1 MSPFGAT
8 KSQVNDQL
16 IGPPLGFDS
25 CTSPSMFQVRSA
37 AEVEVTATK
46 LAELIGDS
54 MRTGFVDDPDV
65 VVRPIT
71 DGPRAPTG
79 ESGQKVMP
87 VGCRPR
93 LSLSSSSEH
102 TVVVSSYFTPRLLT
116 V

>member
-37 AEVEVTATK
+37 AAVEVTATK

-71 DGPRAPTG
+71 DGPRPPTG
-79 ESGQKVMP
+79 LMIEDVWVMLC
-87 VGCRPR
+87 VVFRVFQTSVTRTR
-93 LSLSSSSEH
+93 L
-102 TVVVSSYFTPRLLT
+102 
-116 V
+116 